1 MLGTLENP
9 GIMSLIIEDLFKKV
23 VEMKSEGVKYN
34 IILSYF
40 EIYNETIRDLFN
52 DKNVIIE
59 LREDY
64 DKGLNVTG
72 LLEIETETCDQV
84 MKLLMYGNKRRTQ
97 EPTGANK
104 CSSRSHAIL
113 QVKIEKL
120 DSTTKS
126 Q

>member
-1 MLGTLENP
+1 MLRTLENP

-64 DKGLNVTG
+64 DKGLNVT
-72 LLEIETETCDQV
+72 
-84 MKLLMYGNKRRTQ
+84 
-97 EPTGANK
+97 
-104 CSSRSHAIL
+104 
-113 QVKIEKL
+113 
-120 DSTTKS
+120 
-126 Q
+126 